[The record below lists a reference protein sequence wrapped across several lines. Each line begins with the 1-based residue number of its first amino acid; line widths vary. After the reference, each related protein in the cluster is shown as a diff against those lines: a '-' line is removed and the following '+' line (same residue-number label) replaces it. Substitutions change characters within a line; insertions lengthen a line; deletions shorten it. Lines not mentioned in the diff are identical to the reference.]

1 MSDKLNASDFRTWLS
16 VLADASA
23 TIPASEVLK
32 RLPDVEE
39 QAEPANPTHGS
50 DIELTWRERLWLV
63 PSETRLGVHE
73 VCEALARSPSWLYR
87 HTSPKALSKADVAP
101 IPHRKLEG
109 ELTFVVGELRTWV
122 RDNEESLHE
131 LPSTSTPGERT
142 LLKVVGS

>member
-23 TIPASEVLK
+23 TLPASEVLA
-32 RLPDVEE
+32 RLPE
-39 QAEPANPTHGS
+39 AEGQEVSNSAPAPN
-50 DIELTWRERLWLV
+50 IELTWREKLWLV

-73 VCEALARSPSWLYR
+73 VCEALDRSPSWLYR
-87 HTSPKALSKADVAP
+87 DTSPKALSKADVAP

-109 ELTFVVGELRTWV
+109 ELTFVAGELRTWV

>member
-16 VLADASA
+16 VLAEASA
-23 TIPASEVLK
+23 TLPASEVLS
-32 RLPDVEE
+32 RLPEAGE
-39 QAEPANPTHGS
+39 RETPQTEPSPL
-50 DIELTWRERLWLV
+50 ELTWRERLWLV

-73 VCEALARSPSWLYR
+73 VCEALRRSPSWLYR
-87 HTSPKALSKADVAP
+87 RTSPKALSKADVAP

-109 ELTFVVGELRTWV
+109 ELTFVAGELRTWV

>member
-1 MSDKLNASDFRTWLS
+1 MTLTDFRSWLS

-23 TIPASEVLK
+23 TLPASEVLD
-32 RLPDVEE
+32 RLPEAEE
-39 QAEPANPTHGS
+39 WETTQSEPSP
-50 DIELTWRERLWLV
+50 IELTWRERLWIV

-73 VCEALARSPSWLYR
+73 VCEALRRSPSWLYR
-87 HTSPKALSKADVAP
+87 RTSPKALSKADVAP
-101 IPHRKLEG
+101 IPHRKLDG